1 MAEKLTKSDY
11 VPGKGMQ
18 ARTAHST
25 MNAPTQEPGESW
37 ESYKA
42 RVAEHKTMMA
52 APKPEPEPATMSLGQ
67 VAKGEAQRRALA
79 K

>member
-18 ARTAHST
+18 ARTGEST
-25 MNAPTQEPGESW
+25 ITAPKQEPGEAW

-42 RVAEHKTMMA
+42 RVAEHKAMMA

-67 VAKGEAQRRALA
+67 VARGEAQRRALA

>member
-1 MAEKLTKSDY
+1 MAEKFTKSDY

-18 ARTAHST
+18 ARTGQST
-25 MNAPTQEPGESW
+25 VDAPKQEPGESW

-42 RVAEHKTMMA
+42 RVAEHKAMGEK
-52 APKPEPEPATMSLGQ
+52 PKPEPEPATMSLGEI
-67 VAKGEAQRRALA
+67 AKGEAQRRALA